1 LEFLF
6 SNTPLIQHSIDVL
19 SSAESWRAPFQGL
32 TKAKSFASGF
42 FTLKKEGIMAVKI
55 LIKRKF
61 KEGNLK
67 MAARLLINH
76 RNGAMQ
82 QPGYISSETMQRLE
96 DPFQITVVSMWK
108 DIEAWEAWKNSETR
122 LANENEAKGYLVGQI
137 EYEHYSLG
145 LPLE

>member
-1 LEFLF
+1 MQ
-6 SNTPLIQHSIDVL
+6 PLL
-19 SSAESWRAPFQGL
+19 SDCRGIGNLNLGERR
-32 TKAKSFASGF
+32 
-42 FTLKKEGIMAVKI
+42 EGIMAVKI

-61 KEGNLK
+61 KVGNLR
-67 MAARLLINH
+67 MAARLLINN

-108 DIEAWEAWKNSETR
+108 DIEAWETWKNSESR
-122 LANENEAKGYLVGQI
+122 LANENEVKDYLVGQT

>member
-1 LEFLF
+1 
-6 SNTPLIQHSIDVL
+6 
-19 SSAESWRAPFQGL
+19 
-32 TKAKSFASGF
+32 
-42 FTLKKEGIMAVKI
+42 MAIKI

-67 MAARLLINH
+67 AAARLLINN

-96 DPFQITVVSMWK
+96 DPSQITVVSMWK
-108 DIEAWEAWKNSETR
+108 DLESWEAWKNSEKR
-122 LANENEAKGYLVGQI
+122 LADENEAADLFVGQTA
-137 EYEHYSLG
+137 YEHYSLG

>member
-1 LEFLF
+1 
-6 SNTPLIQHSIDVL
+6 
-19 SSAESWRAPFQGL
+19 
-32 TKAKSFASGF
+32 
-42 FTLKKEGIMAVKI
+42 MAVKI

-61 KEGNLK
+61 KEENLK
-67 MAARLLINH
+67 AAARLLINH

-96 DPFQITVVSMWK
+96 DPSKITVVSMWK

-122 LANENEAKGYLVGQI
+122 LANENEAKDLLVGQT

-145 LPLE
+145 LPFE